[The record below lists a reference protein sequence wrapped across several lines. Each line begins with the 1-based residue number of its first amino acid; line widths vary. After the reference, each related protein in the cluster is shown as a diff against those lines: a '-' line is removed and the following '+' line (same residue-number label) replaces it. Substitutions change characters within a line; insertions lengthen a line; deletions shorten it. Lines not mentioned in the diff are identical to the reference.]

1 MASCVVFQTGSGKSI
16 PFILILIDCVQN
28 CIYSSYSRSPPWY
41 ILMFKHQ
48 WYLFIFIYMQTCLQI
63 VSLDLLSLYS
73 VIWSLSL
80 MQLHWL
86 MVESFLN
93 QLFLSRL
100 LLVQSQPAIETIDC
114 VEVMVKIIKDFYLRI
129 SYFIKL

>member
-1 MASCVVFQTGSGKSI
+1 
-16 PFILILIDCVQN
+16 
-28 CIYSSYSRSPPWY
+28 
-41 ILMFKHQ
+41 
-48 WYLFIFIYMQTCLQI
+48 
-63 VSLDLLSLYS
+63 
-73 VIWSLSL
+73 

-114 VEVMVKIIKDFYLRI
+114 VEVMVKIIKDLYLRV